1 MNTCSA
7 GNSGALRGPYSPR
20 AVGIAGGGA
29 YCDVL
34 ATKYA
39 EAQDSQ
45 TIALG
50 AAEVGFGAVTLDADT
65 QSRTVTITNNGD
77 TRLTF
82 GGMDSGTLETGTF
95 TTSLD
100 TERLVSGAGETGT
113 FQIFFDPVTSGY
125 EEVTGTLLGA
135 SGVTIEGAPQV
146 VVSGTGV
153 TTQPGARRDCT
164 IVGTRRGEVLT
175 GTRGA
180 DVICALAGR
189 DRVNGMKGNDK
200 LRGGAHK
207 DRLID
212 TAGTD
217 RLNGQDGPDA
227 LNTRDG
233 KRGDVLKGG
242 SGRDRAIKDRMDRAR
257 GI

>member
-1 MNTCSA
+1 
-7 GNSGALRGPYSPR
+7 
-20 AVGIAGGGA
+20 
-29 YCDVL
+29 
-34 ATKYA
+34 
-39 EAQDSQ
+39 
-45 TIALG
+45 
-50 AAEVGFGAVTLDADT
+50 VTLDADT

-82 GGMDSGTLETGTF
+82 GGMDFGALETGTF

-100 TERLVSGAGETGT
+100 TERLVLGAGETGT
-113 FQIFFDPVTSGY
+113 FQIFFDSETSGY
-125 EEVTGTLLGA
+125 EEATGTLLGA

-164 IVGTRRGEVLT
+164 IVGTKRGEVLT

-180 DVICALAGR
+180 DVICDLAGR
-189 DRVNGMKGNDK
+189 NRVNCMKGNDK
-200 LRGGAHK
+200 LRGGAQK

-217 RLNGQDGPDA
+217 TS
-227 LNTRDG
+227 NTPSRTSWCSPPG
-233 KRGDVLKGG
+233 APTIRTTPTTCT
-242 SGRDRAIKDRMDRAR
+242 A
-257 GI
+257 

>member
-7 GNSGALRGPYSPR
+7 GNSRARFAGLRAL
-20 AVGIAGGGA
+20 
-29 YCDVL
+29 VL
-34 ATKYA
+34 SASLVAALTALLLTTKYA

-45 TIALG
+45 TIALR

-100 TERLVSGAGETGT
+100 TERLVPGAGETGT
-113 FQIFFDPVTSGY
+113 FQVFFDPVTSGY

-153 TTQPGARRDCT
+153 TTQPSAPRGATARSLGPEGAR
-164 IVGTRRGEVLT
+164 
-175 GTRGA
+175 
-180 DVICALAGR
+180 
-189 DRVNGMKGNDK
+189 
-200 LRGGAHK
+200 
-207 DRLID
+207 
-212 TAGTD
+212 
-217 RLNGQDGPDA
+217 
-227 LNTRDG
+227 
-233 KRGDVLKGG
+233 
-242 SGRDRAIKDRMDRAR
+242 S
-257 GI
+257 